1 MLEDYAACQQR
12 YAAIGIGA
20 FCTIF
25 QVAFYGASHAGE
37 LAAYLVVAAGFQVYF
52 EQKVS
57 LVGSQQAVGQLG
69 QLRAGACR
77 VIGDAFGVV
86 LVASED
92 VQQCALVG
100 GR

>member
-1 MLEDYAACQQR
+1 MLEDYASCQQR

-37 LAAYLVVAAGFQVYF
+37 LAAYLVVASGFQVYF

-57 LVGSQQAVGQLG
+57 LAGGQQAVVQLG
-69 QLRAGACR
+69 TLRAGACR
-77 VIGDAFGVV
+77 VLGDAFVV
-86 LVASED
+86 FLVACEE
-92 VQQCALVG
+92 VQQ
-100 GR
+100 